1 MPVFTV
7 AARVPYRLRRLVMLQ
22 TTDLSTAEEFEPF
35 LPGYRDEDVI
45 LFEEGLIGFP
55 DAKRFVLIE
64 SESLSP
70 FRIFQCVDSPRIGF
84 LVLDP
89 RAVVKTYERSIPH
102 EAWRSL
108 KVTDKSDRMSLVISI
123 IGKDPQESTANL
135 QAPLLINYRK
145 MLGKQ
150 LILSSSRYS
159 VTQRLIPSLRQSAS
173 LHASSVS

>member
-1 MPVFTV
+1 
-7 AARVPYRLRRLVMLQ
+7 MLQ
-22 TTDLSTAEEFEPF
+22 TRDLSTVGEYEPL

-55 DAKRFVLIE
+55 SAKRFVLIE

-70 FRIFQCVDSPRIGF
+70 FRIFQCVDNPRVGF

-89 RAVVKTYERSIPH
+89 RTIVKSYYRSIPSD
-102 EAWRSL
+102 AWRSL
-108 KVTDKSDRMSLVISI
+108 EVTEKADRLSLVVSI
-123 IGKDPQESTANL
+123 IGKVPQESTANL

-150 LILSSSRYS
+150 LILSNSRYS
-159 VTQRLIPSLRQSAS
+159 VTQPLIPSRRRATR
-173 LHASSVS
+173 HASRHAASVS